1 MLRSSLVE
9 YVQCPTFVTNPN
21 YYYWC
26 GLLSYD
32 DKNYERW
39 ISSKGI
45 LDMAT
50 QEYGAWLRAPLFNTA
65 KKNVITVERYEEGS
79 SSSRLCS
86 MGAFWDSGASAG
98 LSNF

>member
-1 MLRSSLVE
+1 
-9 YVQCPTFVTNPN
+9 
-21 YYYWC
+21 
-26 GLLSYD
+26 
-32 DKNYERW
+32 
-39 ISSKGI
+39 
-45 LDMAT
+45 MAT

-65 KKNVITVERYEEGS
+65 KKNVITVARYEEGS